1 MTEQENQK
9 EIQQEYLDF
18 VEAALARR
26 IEALNEELLEGGK
39 EVESMHDYYWENY
52 TEMDEYGYEN
62 YDNQQALLSRVNS
75 NNAALDL
82 KRRFR
87 KMQDSPYFGRVDF
100 VYEGEEIPES
110 HYIGIGNFSERDGG
124 MPLVFD
130 WRAPVS
136 GLFYDFEKG
145 PASYEAPRGMIDGEV
160 ASKWQYKI
168 RGGRMIYAVE
178 SDFKID
184 DDILQE
190 ELSGNG
196 DVKLKNIVRTI
207 QKEQNQIIRN
217 TKDKILVVQG
227 AAGSGKTSIALHRIA
242 YLLYHDR
249 KHLKASEILILSP
262 NRVFSNYI
270 SHILPELGEENIREM
285 SFDYFAWKELKGIAV
300 DCEDCYD
307 KLEQILAGKAKA
319 SAYDKRSREF
329 IREMEGFLLMQE
341 DELVTFKDISYK
353 KLLSKSAE
361 ELTKLFYFKFLDLP
375 LFCRMDAVMEYVVD
389 EAETLIGRDF
399 TEDEMVIIREKF
411 DRMYETKDIYR
422 IYNRFLEQMG
432 LETLPDVDV
441 KNRMV
446 PYDDVYPM
454 LYMKYRLEGV
464 GSRRRVRHL
473 VIDEMQDYS
482 YVQYLILSK
491 LFPCKMTIVGDRC
504 QTMGEQQQDV
514 MKFLPSVLG
523 KDIRMLSI
531 NKSYRNTAEIA
542 EYAQKLIGEDSVE
555 NLGRH
560 GMEPQLV
567 SVNDRVEGMQFI
579 CDCVKLEGFVQG
591 VKDGR
596 RFETCGVI
604 CMDMDEARSVYE
616 CLGKLLYERG
626 VDVKDRLMLVD
637 KYSEEFRTGIVVTTF
652 YLAKGLEFDQVFVWS
667 AKGQDAPV
675 YRQAKYIG
683 ATRALHELYMLEC
696 QGDRA

>member
-1 MTEQENQK
+1 MTEQEK
-9 EIQQEYLDF
+9 YLDF
-18 VEAALARR
+18 VETALAKK
-26 IEALNEELLEGGK
+26 IETLNEELLEGGK

-82 KRRFR
+82 KRRLR
-87 KMQDSPYFGRVDF
+87 KMQDSPYFGCVDF
-100 VYEGEEIPES
+100 IYDGDEFPEK

-124 MPLVFD
+124 VPLVFD

-145 PASYEAPRGMIDGEV
+145 PASYEAPRGNIDGEV
-160 ASKWQYKI
+160 TAKWQYKI
-168 RGGRMIYAVE
+168 RNGRLIYAVE

-217 TKDKILVVQG
+217 TKDRILVVQG

-249 KHLKASEILILSP
+249 KYLKANEILILSP

-285 SFDYFAWKELKGIAV
+285 SFDYFAWKELKGIAA

-307 KLEQILAGKAKA
+307 KLEQILSQTKSKQKDQAE
-319 SAYDKRSREF
+319 SVWDKKSKEF
-329 IREMEGFLLMQE
+329 ITELDGFILMQE
-341 DELVTFKDISYK
+341 EELVNFKDLVYK
-353 KLLSKSAE
+353 KCLNKTAQDLV
-361 ELTKLFYFKFLDLP
+361 KLFYFKFLDLP
-375 LFCRMDAVMEYVVD
+375 LFRRMDAVMEYVVD
-389 EAETLIGRDF
+389 EAETLMGRDF
-399 TEDEMVIIREKF
+399 KEEEMAVIREKF
-411 DRMYETKDIYR
+411 DKMYETKDIYR
-422 IYNRFLEQMG
+422 IYNRFLKQLG
-432 LETLPDVDV
+432 LKPLPEVDV
-441 KNRMV
+441 KERV
-446 PYDDVYPM
+446 IPYEDVYPM
-454 LYMKYRLEGV
+454 LYLKYQLEGV
-464 GSRRRVRHL
+464 GSRRKVRHL

-482 YVQYLILSK
+482 YVQYLILAK

-504 QTMGEQQQDV
+504 QTMQENRQDV

-542 EYAQKLIGEDSVE
+542 EFAQSLIQEDSIE

-560 GMEPQLV
+560 GKKPVLE
-567 SVNDRVEGMQFI
+567 SVNGLHAGMSFVANQI
-579 CDCVKLEGFVQG
+579 NLEGIS
-591 VKDGR
+591 KADGNER
-596 RFETCGVI
+596 QFETGAVI
-604 CMDMDEARSVYE
+604 CMDMEAAKKAYG
-616 CLGKLLYERG
+616 CLQELLTKRG
-626 VDVKDRLMLVD
+626 IDTKKYLMLVD
-637 KYSEEFRTGIVVTTF
+637 KYSEEFRAGIVVTTF

-667 AKGQDAPV
+667 KEEDKEPI
-675 YRQAKYIG
+675 YTQAKYIG
-683 ATRALHELYMLEC
+683 ATRALHELYLLTA
-696 QGDRA
+696 QSV